1 MSKFL
6 TINASTNL
14 WLTMTLIIGATVTLA
29 FLLSQL
35 MLWSM
40 RKVTEKTVATVDDRL
55 YRLLERYLFPLL
67 AVGGLLLVSDFVP
80 LPVKVLELLKRS
92 LTVVGL
98 LLAWYLLAKGALISL
113 ARMEGHSQA
122 LRNIG
127 SPLESATK
135 IFFIIVGG
143 MMVLDNLGI
152 SLTPIIT
159 TLGIGSLAVAIALQD
174 TLGNLF
180 AGLYINADRPIRI
193 GDYIRLENGQEGYV
207 DKIGWRSSHIRAL
220 QNNTIVVPNSKLAQT
235 IITNFHLPEKPMA
248 LLIPVSV
255 SYDVDPQRV
264 EEILVEEAKKAVGEV
279 EGLLG
284 HPEPFVRF
292 IPGFGDVSL
301 GFTLICQVRE
311 FVDQYWVQHELRKR
325 IFKRFEKEG
334 MQEAMCPLSQYPFP
348 QLGRSLEH

>member
-1 MSKFL
+1 MSNFS

-14 WLTMTLIIGATVTLA
+14 WLTLTLIIGATVTLA
-29 FLLSQL
+29 FVLSHL

-40 RKVTEKTVATVDDRL
+40 RKVTEKTAATV
-55 YRLLERYLFPLL
+55 E
-67 AVGGLLLVSDFVP
+67 
-80 LPVKVLELLKRS
+80 
-92 LTVVGL
+92 
-98 LLAWYLLAKGALISL
+98 
-113 ARMEGHSQA
+113 
-122 LRNIG
+122 
-127 SPLESATK
+127 
-135 IFFIIVGG
+135 
-143 MMVLDNLGI
+143 
-152 SLTPIIT
+152 
-159 TLGIGSLAVAIALQD
+159 AVAIALQD
-174 TLGNLF
+174 TLGNFF

-248 LLIPVSV
+248 LLIPVSF

-264 EEILVEEAKKAVGEV
+264 EEILVGEAKKAVGEV

-284 HPEPFVRF
+284 HPEPFIRF

-325 IFKRFEKEG
+325 ILKRFEKEG
-334 MQEAMCPLSQYPFP
+334 MQEAMGPLSRYPFP
-348 QLGRSLEH
+348 QLGRSLEQ

>member
-1 MSKFL
+1 MSKFF
-6 TINASTNL
+6 TVNASTNL
-14 WLTMTLIIGATVTLA
+14 WLALTLIIGATVTCA
-29 FLLSQL
+29 FLLGQL
-35 MLWSM
+35 MLWSL
-40 RKVTEKTVATVDDRL
+40 RKIAEKTGTTVDDRL
-55 YRLLERYLFPLL
+55 YRLLAQYLFPLL

-80 LPVKVLELLKRS
+80 LPVKVLGLLKRS

-113 ARMEGHSQA
+113 ASMERHSQA
-122 LRNIG
+122 LRNIK
-127 SPLESATK
+127 SPIESATK
-135 IFFIIVGG
+135 IFFLIVGG

-159 TLGIGSLAVAIALQD
+159 TVGIGSLAVAIALQD
-174 TLGNLF
+174 TLGNFF

-193 GDYIRLENGQEGYV
+193 GDYIRLESGQEGYV
-207 DKIGWRSSHIRAL
+207 NRIGWRSSHIRAL

-235 IITNFHLPEKPMA
+235 IITNFDLPEKPMA

-264 EEILVEEAKKAVGEV
+264 EEILVGEAKKAVGEV

-292 IPGFGDVSL
+292 IPGFGDASL
-301 GFTLICQVRE
+301 GFTLICQIRE

-334 MQEAMCPLSQYPFP
+334 MQEAICPLSQYSFP